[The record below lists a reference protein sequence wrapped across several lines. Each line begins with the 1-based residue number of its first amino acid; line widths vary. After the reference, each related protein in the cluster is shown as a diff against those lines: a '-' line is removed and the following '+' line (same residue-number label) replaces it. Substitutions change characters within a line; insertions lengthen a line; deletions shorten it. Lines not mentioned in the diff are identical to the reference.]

1 MLEVRLLGQFTV
13 NLDGTPIQINSRPA
27 QSLLAYLIINAGRA
41 FRREKLAG
49 LFWPDTSDENARN
62 NLRQA
67 LWRVRKSLDG
77 KREQSLFL
85 VDDITV
91 AFNAS
96 SDYRLDVIDL
106 EASVDDD
113 MPLSRLI
120 EIVSLYEGELLPGF
134 YDDWIVLERERLNA
148 VFETRMDLLINRLVD
163 HQYWNETVEWSERW
177 IALGGAPEPAYR
189 GLMMAHA
196 ARGDLSG
203 MAAAYRRCEEA
214 MRNDLGLAPSES
226 TRSLFEQ
233 LKSGG
238 TVPINP
244 TGREKPLPASPVS
257 EEAPAPGKPPY
268 KGLQHYNETD
278 AEYFFGCE
286 HLTGLIERYLREG
299 QSFISIVGAS
309 GSGKSSL
316 ARAGL
321 IPALAVKPT
330 ADNSF
335 VDPNIWNVVL
345 INPTA
350 HPLEALAYGLNQ
362 NLQADIRPADLR
374 NNRQEITTFLQKI
387 MEAGAGQVKPTSRNR
402 TTPKIEPPKLLIIV
416 DQFEELFTLCTDETE
431 RRAFIDLLMTITDP
445 NFGQRIHVV
454 ITLRAD
460 FYAHCGQYPKL
471 RQALTHTQ
479 VYMGPMSTEE
489 IRRVIEGPA
498 HHGGWTFEPGLVELI
513 LRDVSREPGMLPLL
527 SHALLET
534 WHKRQ
539 GRTLTLQGYVKSGGV
554 RGAIARTA
562 ETVFNI
568 HLSSDQRQ
576 IAKNI
581 FLRLSNLGEGTEGTR
596 RRVMLAELVPAA
608 RDASVVQAVL
618 NLLADARLITIDEE
632 SVEVAHEALITEW
645 SRLHNWL
652 IEDREGL
659 RLHRHLTEAS
669 QAWQEMDRDPA
680 ELYQGTRLSQALEW
694 VDKHASELSLL
705 EEEFVRAS
713 RKKAEQLELD
723 RKAQQERE
731 LAAALELAKA
741 QQERADTEKQLAD
754 NQARALAQLR
764 RRAILL
770 TVALFFALG
779 MAGIALYLGERVRQ
793 VALTAQ
799 ENAERAEHERRIA
812 FSRELAAA
820 STSNLNL
827 DPELSILLALAAIAE
842 AETAG
847 LPVPREAEE
856 ALHRA
861 VLSSRLRMNIPG
873 GFGVDFNRDG
883 TLIASSGPN
892 SSAIIREF
900 PSGQEVRVLQGHSGD
915 MFGVGV
921 SFSPD
926 GSRILTASADG
937 NAKVW
942 EVSTGDE
949 LFTLRGHTASVNAGI
964 FNPDG
969 TLIATT
975 SSDGTVRIWD
985 AMSGEELHSLM
996 LIGAASIA
1004 FDPHG
1009 NRLAVA
1015 IDLEDNGSVVIW
1027 DAESGEKA
1035 LTLAGH
1041 NRGTV
1046 TVAFSRDGKH
1056 IVTAGRDAKIRLW
1069 SADEGTEVVALDESI
1084 PIYSLALRSDGRQ
1097 LATGGID
1104 GIVRIWDVE
1113 SALLQFEL
1121 TGHTDIITT
1130 LVYSPDSKHLAS
1142 SSIDGTTK
1150 VWDVSAEGME
1160 EYLTLAG
1167 HTDVVYSLDY
1177 SPDGRI
1183 LATSS
1188 WDKTAVLWDSS
1199 KGIELFAIDTL
1210 TEEVSRVTF
1219 NQDGSKLATAD
1230 YSGYVKLW
1238 ETDTG
1243 ELLLSIP
1250 AHNPSD
1256 IDVQFSPAGNFI
1268 GTVGSEGFAR
1278 LWDANTG
1285 ELVRV
1290 FEGHADRI
1298 HRMAF
1303 SPDGSLLATASWD
1316 DTAKIWRVSSG
1327 KLLYTLSAGAGDV
1340 KSVDFSTDGTFLVT
1354 AHEDGTAQI
1363 WDIST
1368 IGTEFQEVQS
1378 VRALVGHNSTVWDAT
1393 FSPNGEY
1400 LATISFDGTVRLWE
1414 AKSGDELL
1422 VWPGNNNGP
1431 DLEFSPDGRHLA
1443 VTNGDGTVRV
1453 FILSLE
1459 ELVSL
1464 AHSRLTRSFTMEECR
1479 KYLHQDTCP

>member
-1 MLEVRLLGQFTV
+1 MIEVRLLGQFTV
-13 NLDGTPIQINSRPA
+13 NLDGDSIQINSRPA

-49 LFWPDTSDENARN
+49 LFWPDTSEENARN

-67 LWRVRKSLDG
+67 LWRVRKSLDLNAG
-77 KREQSLFL
+77 QPLFL
-85 VDDITV
+85 VDEITV

-96 SDYRLDVIDL
+96 SEYRLDVVEL
-106 EASVDDD
+106 ETNVNDET
-113 MPLSRLI
+113 PLSRLV

-134 YDDWIVLERERLNA
+134 YDDWIVLERERLNS

-163 HQYWNETVEWSERW
+163 HEHWNETIEWSERW
-177 IALGGAPEPAYR
+177 IALGGVPEPAYR
-189 GLMMAHA
+189 GLMMAYA

-203 MAAAYRRCEEA
+203 MAAAFRRCEEA
-214 MRNDLGLAPSES
+214 MRNGLGLAPSES
-226 TRSLFEQ
+226 TRFLFEQ
-233 LKSGG
+233 LKSEGRAP
-238 TVPINP
+238 VNP
-244 TGREKPLPASPVS
+244 MRREKILPPSTTPQ
-257 EEAPAPGKPPY
+257 EAPAPGKPPY
-268 KGLQHYNETD
+268 KGLQHYNEAD
-278 AEYFFGCE
+278 AEYFFGRE
-286 HLTGLIERYLREG
+286 QLTGLIERFLKEG

-321 IPALAVKPT
+321 IPALTQNPDT
-330 ADNSF
+330 NNSF
-335 VDPNIWNVVL
+335 ADSNIWKIIL

-350 HPLEALAYGLNQ
+350 HPLEALATGINQ
-362 NLQADIRPADLR
+362 NLRADIRSTDLK
-374 NNRQEITTFLQKI
+374 NNRHEVPAALQKL
-387 MEAGAGQVKPTSRNR
+387 MEAGAGQDKPKSRHR
-402 TTPKIEPPKLLIIV
+402 KTPNNERLKLLIIV
-416 DQFEELFTLCTDETE
+416 DQFEELFTLCANEAE
-431 RRAFIDLLMTITDP
+431 RRAFIDVLMSITDP
-445 NFGQRIHVV
+445 SSDHRMHVV

-471 RQALTHTQ
+471 RQALTGTQ

-498 HHGGWTFEPGLVELI
+498 QHGGWTFEPGLVELI
-513 LRDVSREPGMLPLL
+513 LRDVNREPGMLPLL

-539 GRTLTLQGYVKSGGV
+539 GRALTLQGYIKSGGV

-568 HLSSDQRQ
+568 QLPPDQRQ

-581 FLRLSNLGEGTEGTR
+581 FLRLSNLSEGMEGTR
-596 RRVMLAELVPAA
+596 RRVLLAELVPAA
-608 RDASVVQAVL
+608 RDTSAVQAVL
-618 NLLADARLITIDEE
+618 NVLADARLITIDED

-645 SRLHNWL
+645 SRLRDWL

-659 RLHRHLTEAS
+659 RLHRHLTEAA

-680 ELYQGTRLSQALEW
+680 ELYQGARLSQALEW
-694 VDKHASELSLL
+694 VDKHTSELSLL
-705 EEEFVRAS
+705 EEEFVTAS

-731 LAAALELAKA
+731 LDAALELAKA

-754 NQARALAQLR
+754 NQARALVQLR

-779 MAGIALYLGERVRQ
+779 MAGLALYLGERVRQ
-793 VALTAQ
+793 VALTAR
-799 ENAERAEHERRIA
+799 ENAEQAEDERRIA

-820 STSNLNL
+820 SVSNLSL
-827 DPELSILLALAAIAE
+827 DPELSILLALAAVSE
-842 AETAG
+842 AQSAG

-861 VLSSRLRMNIPG
+861 VLSSRLRLNIPG
-873 GFGVDFNRDG
+873 GFGVDFNPDG
-883 TLIASSGPN
+883 TLIVSSGPD

-900 PSGQEVRVLQGHSGD
+900 PSGQEVFVLQGHSGD

-926 GSRILTASADG
+926 GKRILTASADG

-942 EVSTGDE
+942 DASTGNE
-949 LFTLRGHTASVNAGI
+949 LLTLQGHTASVNAGI
-964 FNPDG
+964 FSPDESR
-969 TLIATT
+969 IATT

-985 AMSGEELHSLM
+985 AKSGEELHK
-996 LIGAASIA
+996 LILPGAASIA
-1004 FDPHG
+1004 FDPEG
-1009 NRLAVA
+1009 KRLAIA
-1015 IDLEDNGSVVIW
+1015 INLENNGAVVIW
-1027 DAESGEKA
+1027 DVLSGENA

-1046 TVAFSRDGKH
+1046 TVAFSGDGKR
-1056 IVTAGRDAKIRLW
+1056 IVTAGRDAKIRIW
-1069 SADEGTEVVALDESI
+1069 SADNGTEVMALDESS
-1084 PIYSLALRSDGRQ
+1084 PVYSLALRSDGRQ

-1104 GIVRIWDVE
+1104 GIVRVWDVE

-1130 LVYSPDSKHLAS
+1130 LIYSPDSKYLAS

-1150 VWDVSAEGME
+1150 VWDVSEEGLAEH
-1160 EYLTLAG
+1160 LTLAQ
-1167 HTDVVYSLDY
+1167 HADVAYSLDY

-1188 WDKTAVLWDSS
+1188 WDKTAILWDASN
-1199 KGIELFAIDTL
+1199 GNNLFALENL
-1210 TEEVSRVTF
+1210 TEEVSRITF
-1219 NQDGSKLATAD
+1219 NRDGSKFATAD
-1230 YSGYVKLW
+1230 YSGSVKLW

-1243 ELLLSIP
+1243 KLLLSIS
-1250 AHNPSD
+1250 AHNLND
-1256 IDVQFSPAGNFI
+1256 IDVQFNPASNLI
-1268 GTVGSEGFAR
+1268 GTVGSEGLVK
-1278 LWDANTG
+1278 LWDVNTG

-1290 FEGHADRI
+1290 FEGHTDRI

-1316 DTAKIWRVSSG
+1316 DTAKIWQVSSG
-1327 KLLYTLSAGAGDV
+1327 ELLYTLSAGAGDV
-1340 KSVDFSTDGTFLVT
+1340 KSVDFSANGDLLVT

-1363 WDIST
+1363 WDVST
-1368 IGTEFQEVQS
+1368 LDTEVQEVQS
-1378 VRALVGHNSTVWDAT
+1378 VRTLVGHKSTVWDAA
-1393 FSPNGEY
+1393 FSPNGEH
-1400 LATISFDGTVRLWE
+1400 LATISFDGTVRLWDVE
-1414 AKSGDELL
+1414 SGDELL
-1422 VWPGNNNGP
+1422 ALPGNNNGP

-1459 ELVSL
+1459 ELVSM
-1464 AHSRLTRSFTMEECR
+1464 AQSRLTRSFTLEECQR
-1479 KYLHQDTCP
+1479 YLHLNSCP

>member
-1 MLEVRLLGQFTV
+1 M
-13 NLDGTPIQINSRPA
+13 NLDGAPVQINSRPA

-67 LWRVRKSLDG
+67 LWRVRKSLEANTG
-77 KREQSLFL
+77 EPLFL
-85 VDDITV
+85 VDEITV

-96 SDYRLDVIDL
+96 AEYRLDVIEL
-106 EASVDDD
+106 ETAIKDDISL
-113 MPLSRLI
+113 PRLI
-120 EIVSLYEGELLPGF
+120 DTVSLYEGELLPGF

-148 VFETRMDLLINRLVD
+148 VFEARMGMLISRLVE
-163 HQYWNETVEWSERW
+163 HQNWLEAIEWGERW
-177 IALGGAPEPAYR
+177 ISLGGAPEPAYR

-203 MAAAYRRCEEA
+203 MATAYRRCEEA

-238 TVPINP
+238 KVPVNP
-244 TGREKPLPASPVS
+244 MRREKSHTASPVI
-257 EEAPAPGKPPY
+257 EEAPVPGKPPY
-268 KGLQHYNETD
+268 RGLQHYNEAD
-278 AEYFFGCE
+278 AEYFFGRE
-286 HLTGLIERYLREG
+286 QLTGLIERYLKEG

-321 IPALAVKPT
+321 IPALAGKPA
-330 ADNSF
+330 ADNPSF
-335 VDPNIWNVVL
+335 DPNIWKVVL

-350 HPLEALAYGLNQ
+350 HPLEALATGINQ
-362 NLQADIRPADLR
+362 NLKADIRSSDLR
-374 NNRQEITTFLQKI
+374 NNRQEIHAILQKI
-387 MEAGAGQVKPTSRNR
+387 IGAGAGQDKPKARNR
-402 TTPKIEPPKLLIIV
+402 NVPKKEPLSLLIIV
-416 DQFEELFTLCTDETE
+416 DQFEELFTLCMDETE
-431 RRAFIDLLMTITDP
+431 RRAFINLLLDFTDP
-445 NFGQRIHVV
+445 NPGHRIHVV

-460 FYAHCGQYPKL
+460 FYANCGQYPKL
-471 RQALTHTQ
+471 RQALTRTQ

-498 HHGGWTFEPGLVELI
+498 RYGGWTFEPGLVELI

-534 WHKRQ
+534 WHKRK
-539 GRTLTLQGYVKSGGV
+539 GRTLTLEGYVKSGGV

-568 HLSSDQRQ
+568 QLSSDQRQ

-581 FLRLSNLGEGTEGTR
+581 FLRLSHLGEGTEGTR
-596 RRVMLAELVPAA
+596 RRVMQAELVPAA
-608 RDASVVQAVL
+608 RDASAVQAVL
-618 NLLADARLITIDEE
+618 NILADARLLTIDEE

-669 QAWQEMDRDPA
+669 QAWQELDRDPA

-694 VDKHASELSLL
+694 VNKHDSELSLL
-705 EEEFVRAS
+705 EKEFVTAS
-713 RKKAEQLELD
+713 KNKAEQLELD

-779 MAGIALYLGERVRQ
+779 MAGVALYLGERVRQ

-799 ENAERAEHERRIA
+799 ENAEQAQDERRIA

-820 STSNLNL
+820 SVSNLSL
-827 DPELSILLALAAIAE
+827 DPELSILLALAAVAE

-861 VLSSRLRMNIPG
+861 VLSSRLRMNMPG
-873 GFGVDFNRDG
+873 GFGVDFNPDG
-883 TLIASSGPN
+883 TLIASSGPD

-900 PSGQEVRVLQGHSGD
+900 PSGREARVLQGHSGD
-915 MFGVGV
+915 RFGVGV

-926 GSRILTASADG
+926 GNRILTASADG

-942 EVSTGDE
+942 DVSTGKE

-975 SSDGTVRIWD
+975 SGDGTVRIWD
-985 AMSGEELHSLM
+985 AMSSEELHTLT
-996 LIGAASIA
+996 LVGAASIA
-1004 FDPHG
+1004 FDPEG

-1015 IDLEDNGSVVIW
+1015 IDLEEDGSVMIW
-1027 DAESGEKA
+1027 DVVSGEKA

-1056 IVTAGRDAKIRLW
+1056 IATAGRDAKIKLW
-1069 SADEGTEVVALDESI
+1069 SADEGSEVAALDESI

-1150 VWDVSAEGME
+1150 VWDVSAGGME
-1160 EYLTLAG
+1160 EYLTLAR

-1199 KGIELFAIDTL
+1199 KGIELFAIDNF

-1219 NQDGSKLATAD
+1219 NRDGSKFATAD
-1230 YSGYVKLW
+1230 YSGSVKLW

-1243 ELLLSIP
+1243 ELLLSIA
-1250 AHNPSD
+1250 AHSPSD
-1256 IDVQFSPAGNFI
+1256 IDVQFSPDGNFI
-1268 GTVGSEGFAR
+1268 GTAGAEGLAK
-1278 LWDANTG
+1278 LWDADTG

-1303 SPDGSLLATASWD
+1303 SPDGILLVTASWD
-1316 DTAKIWRVSSG
+1316 DTAKIWRVPSG
-1327 KLLYTLSAGAGDV
+1327 ELLYTLSAGAGDV
-1340 KSVDFSTDGTFLVT
+1340 KSVDFSADGTFLVT

-1363 WDIST
+1363 WDVST
-1368 IGTEFQEVQS
+1368 MGTEFQEAPS
-1378 VRALVGHNSTVWDAT
+1378 VRTLVGHNSTVWDAA
-1393 FSPNGEY
+1393 FSPDGDH
-1400 LATISFDGTVRLWE
+1400 LATISFDGTVRLWD
-1414 AKSGDELL
+1414 ADSGDELL

-1443 VTNGDGTVRV
+1443 VTNGDGIVRV
-1453 FILSLE
+1453 LILSLE

-1464 AHSRLTRSFTMEECR
+1464 AKYRLTRSFTVEECR